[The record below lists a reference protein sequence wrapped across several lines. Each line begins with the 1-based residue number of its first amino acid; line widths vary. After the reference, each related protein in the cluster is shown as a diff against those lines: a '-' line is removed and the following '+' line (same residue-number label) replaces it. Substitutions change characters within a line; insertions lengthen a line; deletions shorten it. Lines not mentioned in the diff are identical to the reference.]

1 MKPFILILLAT
12 CILKG
17 AYGQLSG
24 KLTNENGLPLP
35 SSSVA
40 LLRSSDSSVVK
51 ITASDETGN
60 YQLQYS
66 GEGKFFLHISC
77 IGYESWHSPE
87 FELTTSRPTRDF
99 GIQVLKA
106 SQQTM
111 EEVSVRANKPL
122 IRQNAYGTIINVES
136 SILSKGNSALQILER
151 SPGII
156 IDRRNNDIAMNGKA
170 GVMVMLNGKLMR
182 MSTAQLLT
190 LLDGMSADD
199 IATIELLTTPP
210 AGYDAEGNAGLINIV
225 LKKNS
230 KQGTNGSI
238 SLSAGYGRGE
248 KGTGS
253 FNLAHNHRNVNLH
266 GSYSVSHNN
275 SETDLL
281 ITTTQDMPRL
291 GGKLAAHFTNNS
303 EVIQSSH
310 DARAGIEV
318 KLNPTTSI
326 GGNFSWNSSRYQFT
340 ALNRLLYN
348 VLPDSLLVFDGTIRG
363 DSRWRNI
370 ISSAYLEKNIGKSDK
385 LGIDLDYISY
395 KHNMPSS
402 ISSSFIDKN
411 GNRAG
416 NDDTMYAPLQNGF
429 ASTTIQVGVGKIDYT
444 KQFND
449 KIKLESGVKYTYTT
463 VSSKSGLLSLVNG
476 RWENRNEAVNDISMK
491 ETIDAIYTSVSAQL
505 TPATSLVIGARYE
518 YSHTQMYN
526 TKTKA
531 STVNRRLGVLF
542 PTLFLTRKLSD
553 QSDLQFS
560 YTKRISRPSYN
571 DLASYVAYIDP
582 SAVLTGN
589 PFLKPTI
596 TNNIKLGYNYKS
608 YSFSLL
614 FSRDDNPIIRYQLT
628 ETAARD
634 LLLVSPQ
641 NLAWQNNLN
650 LQANVPVRITNW
662 WNMSYGFTG
671 GWRHY
676 KLQHTKLPAEKKYIG
691 YNVNFSQS
699 ILLPKG
705 LSGELSGYYNSAS
718 YSGTSRVN
726 GFWTMNGGI
735 KKELKNNKGSLQLS
749 VTDILGTMRIHSYNG
764 AVTDEAF
771 NIKSHV
777 RWSAESR
784 KSPIIRFTWSRSFGT
799 ASPKSQKNRDA
810 GPDEAE
816 RIRSN

>member
-1 MKPFILILLAT
+1 MKPFILILVAT

-17 AYGQLSG
+17 AFGQLSG

-35 SSSVA
+35 SASVA
-40 LLRSSDSSVVK
+40 LLRSGDSSLVK
-51 ITASDETGN
+51 ITATDETGS
-60 YQLQYS
+60 YQLQNS
-66 GEGKFFLHISC
+66 GEGKFILHISC
-77 IGYESWHSPE
+77 IGHESWHSPE
-87 FELTTSRPTRDF
+87 FELTTSRPARDF
-99 GIQVLKA
+99 GIQALKA

-122 IRQNAYGTIINVES
+122 IRQNAYGTIINVEG

-225 LKKNS
+225 LKKNA

-253 FNLAHNHRNVNLH
+253 VNLAHNHRNINLH
-266 GSYSVSHNN
+266 GSYTISHNN
-275 SETDLL
+275 SATDLL

-291 GGKLAAHFTNNS
+291 GGKLDVEFTNNS

-310 DARAGIEV
+310 DARAGIEI

-363 DSRWRNI
+363 DSRWRNM

-402 ISSSFIDKN
+402 INSSFIDKN

-416 NDDTMYAPLQNGF
+416 NNDTMYAPLQNGF

-505 TPATSLVIGARYE
+505 NPVTSLVIGARYE
-518 YSHTQMYN
+518 YAHTQMYN

-553 QSDLQFS
+553 QADLQFS

-628 ETAARD
+628 ETVARD

-691 YNVNFSQS
+691 YNLNFSQS
-699 ILLPKG
+699 FILPKG
-705 LSGELSGYYNSAS
+705 LSAELSGYYNSTS
-718 YSGTSRVN
+718 YSGTSRVI
-726 GFWTMNGGI
+726 GFWTLNGGI
-735 KKELKNNKGSLQLS
+735 KKELKNNKGNLQVS

-764 AVTDEAF
+764 AFTDEAF

-784 KSPIIRFTWSRSFGT
+784 KSPIIRFTYSRSFGT